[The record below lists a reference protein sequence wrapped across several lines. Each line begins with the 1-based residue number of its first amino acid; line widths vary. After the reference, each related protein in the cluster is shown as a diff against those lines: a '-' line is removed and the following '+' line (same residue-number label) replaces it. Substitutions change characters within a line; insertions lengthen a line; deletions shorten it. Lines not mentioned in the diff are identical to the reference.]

1 LGGKGGFFEMLVD
14 NGHDLFLH
22 KSPDRVADENFLFR
36 EQIIHPVKIHS
47 PERHKTSGEKVS

>member
-1 LGGKGGFFEMLVD
+1 MLVD
-14 NGHDLFLH
+14 DGHDLFLH

-36 EQIIHPVKIHS
+36 EQIIHPVKVHS